1 MTKSKHLNKLIEHYI
16 NDEIKHFNENYQ
28 TNKSKKENLDNHILG
43 AWYKVVEEFNTR
55 NNHDKI
61 NIFWD
66 TE

>member
-1 MTKSKHLNKLIEHYI
+1 MITSLRELRQSH
-16 NDEIKHFNENYQ
+16 
-28 TNKSKKENLDNHILG
+28 LG